1 LIKSIEQIQKGS
13 RPREGTA
20 DLDSLQLLIVDEFQD
35 SNPAQLKM
43 VDALMKRSK
52 KDVKLLM
59 VGDFDQNIYTWRGV
73 DISHID

>member
-1 LIKSIEQIQKGS
+1 
-13 RPREGTA
+13 
-20 DLDSLQLLIVDEFQD
+20 LQLLIVDEFQD